1 MGWQNKIL
9 AQEINALENS
19 QSVGEFKDWL
29 LNNGKLD
36 LHQKVNQELHAQALE
51 RIIDRTQDVDKIIE
65 RGKV

>member
-1 MGWQNKIL
+1 MTNKIL
-9 AQEINALENS
+9 VREINALKN
-19 QSVGEFKDWL
+19 QSVIEFLDWL

-36 LHQKVNQELHAQALE
+36 LLQKVSQELHDQALE